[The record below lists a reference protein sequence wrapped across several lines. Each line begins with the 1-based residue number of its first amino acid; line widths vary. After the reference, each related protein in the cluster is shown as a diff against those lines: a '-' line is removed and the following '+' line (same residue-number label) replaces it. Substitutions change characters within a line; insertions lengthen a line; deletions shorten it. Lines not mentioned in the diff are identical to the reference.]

1 MNAHIAVVDVGATN
15 SRVVLLDPGL
25 NEIASRKAETRHLQ
39 GPPYLRIDSEALIEF
54 VRATVVELDAIR
66 PVDTVS
72 VSAFGATIACLDA
85 ENRLVHPIMDY
96 LAPAPESIEEGYA
109 KIAPPFEEVF
119 SNTSPGALT
128 LGKQLYWLETQYP
141 ESFTRVAGVV
151 PWSAYIAHR
160 LGGGL
165 AMEISN
171 LGVFTHLID
180 VRSGA
185 YSSLVRQRGWERLFP
200 ERRNAWDVIGTLTGL
215 RGKGEILAGIHDSNA
230 NWLRYMAGQ
239 SGSFTLLSTGTFVIG
254 FDSSADLSGL
264 SADSDAFSFNDVFGR
279 PIGCARF
286 YGGYEFRQILD
297 GVSPDAAN
305 DADIARVID
314 TGLFALPA
322 FSETGGPFAGRGG
335 RGKIV
340 GGPADNPSI
349 RASLAT
355 LYYALMVDRMLD
367 VLRSKAV
374 IIVDGPAAQNP
385 LMLGLIAA
393 LRPGQQVMASQLSE
407 GTTLGAGVLAL
418 MKGSGTLPRIE
429 TTLVPCAASKVPGLE
444 RYREN
449 WINLIEQDSL
459 Q

>member
-15 SRVVLLDPGL
+15 SRVVLLDPEL
-25 NEIASRKAETRHLQ
+25 NEIASRKADTRHLK
-39 GPPYLRIDSEALIEF
+39 GPPYLRIDSEALVEF
-54 VRATVVELDAIR
+54 VRAAVVELDKIR
-66 PVDTVS
+66 PVDTIS

-96 LAPAPESIEEGYA
+96 LAPAPASVDADYA
-109 KIAPPFEEVF
+109 KIAPAFEEVF
-119 SNTSPGALT
+119 CNTSPGALT
-128 LGKQLYWLETQYP
+128 LGKQLYWLETEYP
-141 ESFTRVAGVV
+141 EAFTRIVSVV

-171 LGVFTHLID
+171 LGVFTHLLD

-185 YSSLVRQRGWERLFP
+185 YSSLVRRRGWERLFP
-200 ERRNAWDVIGTLTGL
+200 ERSNAWDVIGTFAGL

-239 SGSFTLLSTGTFVIG
+239 SGAFTLLSTGTFVIG

-264 SADSDAFSFNDVFGR
+264 RADSDTFSFNDIFGR

-286 YGGYEFRQILD
+286 YGGYEFRQFLD

-305 DADIARVID
+305 HDGVAQVIE

-340 GGPADNPSI
+340 GGRADEPSI

-355 LYYALMVDRMLD
+355 LYYVLMVDRMLD
-367 VLRSKAV
+367 ALRSKAA

-385 LMLGLIAA
+385 LMLGLLAA
-393 LRPGQQVMASQLSE
+393 LRPGQQVMASQASE
-407 GTTLGAGVLAL
+407 GTMLGAGLLAL
-418 MKGSGTLPRIE
+418 MKGHGVLPRI
-429 TTLVPCAASKVPGLE
+429 TTSLTPCPASAVQGLAH
-444 RYREN
+444 YREK
-449 WINLIEQDSL
+449 WIEIIKQDSSS
-459 Q
+459 